1 MVGYIFLLQ
10 NIYLYSTESKMHAIN
25 WEENCWIKVIDR
37 IRNCDQNGIVINKKQ
52 TKTFNMSGK
61 PT

>member
-1 MVGYIFLLQ
+1 
-10 NIYLYSTESKMHAIN
+10 MHAIN